1 MTMVIKQTRRA
12 RKKATIR
19 SQIIGT
25 AIRLFSRHGLDAV
38 TVEHIADVAD
48 IGKGTLYNYFKTKED
63 IVVAFMAEKE
73 QEIQTRV
80 KRLLAA
86 SGSAES
92 ILAEYIR
99 FQFRLKRPYHGFV
112 RVFLAQMFLRTAD
125 FLSYMAEMQKHID
138 PNLHAL
144 FHGLQQR
151 GLIRKDVSVTE
162 LIVVFKT
169 IHLGLTA
176 LWAVEGAPFKGVE
189 QVLQREI
196 ALFCRGLEAAK
207 S

>member
-1 MTMVIKQTRRA
+1 MTIVIKQPRRA
-12 RKKATIR
+12 RKKATVR
-19 SQIIGT
+19 SQIIST
-25 AIRLFSRHGLDAV
+25 AIKLFSRHGLDAV

-73 QEIQTRV
+73 REIQARV
-80 KRLLAA
+80 KHLLSA

-99 FQFRLKRPYHGFV
+99 FQFRLKRPYHSFV

-125 FLSYMAEMQKHID
+125 FLPYMAAMQKHID

-151 GLIRKDVSVTE
+151 GLIRKDISVAE
-162 LIVVFKT
+162 LVVVFKT
-169 IHLGLTA
+169 VHLGLTA

-189 QVLQREI
+189 QVLQREV
-196 ALFCRGLEAAK
+196 ALFCHGLEAAK
-207 S
+207 